1 MKLVEGK
8 KDKEATIAL
17 HNIKDLVFDD
27 QKRC

>member
-8 KDKEATIAL
+8 KDKEATFAL
-17 HNIKDLVFDD
+17 TSNDLVFDD